1 MKANKGFLLLDLA
14 VVFLVVGTLL
24 FFVSGSFR
32 SCAHKLNFAN
42 DVRKAQV
49 LAEQALV
56 TENVDVP
63 EHWQLNKLE
72 HVVQGRNLLEVQVVE
87 KSSGRIIFNLW
98 WMP

>member
-1 MKANKGFLLLDLA
+1 MMNMTKEQVEDLTKWDCERMRNMQA
-14 VVFLVVGTLL
+14 YIAIRG
-24 FFVSGSFR
+24 
-32 SCAHKLNFAN
+32 
-42 DVRKAQV
+42 
-49 LAEQALV
+49 AENV